1 MIWVVSLL
9 SVKIIPHGLTPR
21 LNLLAFV
28 VWLGLV
34 SGKPPSPSSALPP
47 EDNILRL
54 HLNAFRGEPAIS
66 EFDWNFSSTHSSS
79 SNFVPLNGSGLH
91 ERLDSLHPG
100 HG

>member
-9 SVKIIPHGLTPR
+9 SVKFIPHGLTPGFD
-21 LNLLAFV
+21 LLAFV

-47 EDNILRL
+47 KDSFLTL

-79 SNFVPLNGSGLH
+79 SIFAPINGSDLH